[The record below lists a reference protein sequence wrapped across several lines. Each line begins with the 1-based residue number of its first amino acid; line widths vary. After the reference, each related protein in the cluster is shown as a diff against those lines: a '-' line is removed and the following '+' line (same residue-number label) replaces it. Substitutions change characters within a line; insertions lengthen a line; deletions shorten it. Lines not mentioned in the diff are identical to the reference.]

1 MTDHKTY
8 PNPDIVRRAFLASGR
23 RHLILTGSRNAG
35 KTTLLRALCYDNTY
49 PGITTKATPKTAV
62 TMTDNLT
69 GEAARIAVYDPTLPG
84 TERKMRPTEDG
95 FSVFGVTLL
104 ERCAEEKG
112 DFVVIDEI
120 GYLELGCEDYLCALG
135 KLAERKRLICVV
147 RNEVLGEISRI
158 IPTDASFVLNFD
170 RLPGDVGCV
179 IMASGMGKRFGGNKL
194 MADFGGEPM
203 IARIL
208 AATDGIFSRR
218 VVVTRHSDVAD
229 YCTRRGVDVV
239 LHDLPDRNDTVRLGL
254 DAVGKVSACMF
265 CPADQ
270 PLLQKNTVASLAM
283 AASSDG
289 QCIYRAAWED
299 TVGAPVVFPA
309 WCFEELRTLPTGK
322 GGGYVAKQYPQS
334 VKGLSVLDR
343 LELTDAD
350 TKESLQF
357 LVRALKEVPAFA

>member
-1 MTDHKTY
+1 MTDRKY
-8 PNPDIVRRAFLASGR
+8 PNPDDVRRAFLASGR
-23 RHLILTGSRNAG
+23 RHLILTGSRGAG
-35 KTTLLRALCYDNTY
+35 KTTLLRGLCGQNTY
-49 PGITTKATPKTAV
+49 PGITTKAIPMTAV

-95 FSVFGVTLL
+95 FSVFGVKLL
-104 ERCAEEKG
+104 ERCVWGKG

-120 GYLELGCEDYLCALG
+120 GYLELGCEAYLCALG
-135 KLAERKRLICVV
+135 KLAAQKRLICVV

-158 IPTDASFVLNFD
+158 IPTDASFVLHLD
-170 RLPGDVGCV
+170 CPPGDVGCV

-208 AATDGIFSRR
+208 ASTDGIFSRR

-270 PLLQKNTVASLAM
+270 PLLQKNTVAALTM
-283 AASSDG
+283 AAATDG

-322 GGGYVAKQYPQS
+322 GGGYVAKRYPQYVKTVS
-334 VKGLSVLDR
+334 VSDPAELD
-343 LELTDAD
+343 DAD
-350 TKESLQF
+350 TKERLEELLQAWENCCQ
-357 LVRALKEVPAFA
+357 R